1 MPEDL
6 KVDSVQSVNTDTQ
19 GRTLNSARAN
29 HFVIDSSSGP
39 AEAVTSGEA
48 FLAGISS
55 CGVNVVTGAARQRDV
70 ALRRVQVDI
79 DGVRSAQNT
88 ADFLRIDIRFQLVGA
103 TREQAQG
110 LVEHWQSV

>member
-1 MPEDL
+1 MPDDL
-6 KVDSVQSVNTDTQ
+6 KVDSVQSVNTDTL

-55 CGVNVVTGAARQRDV
+55 CGVNVVNGAARQRQV
-70 ALRRVQVDI
+70 PLQHVEVDI

-88 ADFLRIDIRFQLVGA
+88 ADFLRIDVRFRMDGPNAVQAEALV
-103 TREQAQG
+103 Q
-110 LVEHWQSV
+110 HWRSV

>member
-1 MPEDL
+1 MADDL
-6 KVDSVQSVNTDTQ
+6 KLDSVRSSSTDTP
-19 GRTLNSARAN
+19 GRTLNSARSN

-55 CGVNVVTGAARQRDV
+55 CGVNVVNGAARQQSV
-70 ALRRVQVDI
+70 PLRRVEVDI

-88 ADFLRIDIRFQLVGA
+88 ADFLRIDIRFRLSGA
-103 TREQAQG
+103 TAEQG
-110 LVEHWQSV
+110 ESLVEHWKQV

>member
-1 MPEDL
+1 MSDDL
-6 KVDSVQSVNTDTQ
+6 KIDSVRSISTETL

-39 AEAVTSGEA
+39 GEAVTSGEA

-55 CGVNVVTGAARQRDV
+55 CGVNVVSGAAQRGQV
-70 ALRRVQVDI
+70 PLRRVEVEI
-79 DGVRSAQNT
+79 DGVRSVQNT
-88 ADFLRIDIRFQLVGA
+88 ADFTRIDVRFFLAGPTAGQA
-103 TREQAQG
+103 RE